1 MVALFLLGWAANVS
15 LFARYRVDYAA
26 VLHLSKEELATPR
39 LLLLLAVL
47 IAAALSMARAAAF
60 LHGATSEL
68 IAFVLLCYAAALLAI
83 GGMLPRWLAKQSRWR
98 EPLVQALWRCLWPDG
113 SREIPFVE
121 VLVADGL
128 TSLSKLFFDITM
140 GSCIVASSRFDAD
153 MQLGVRGLAVSTGF
167 PLKPY
172 SGPSA
177 GSADLATALDQCSRS
192 PLPYAAWALP
202 FLIRARQC
210 IITSRHAPDA
220 LSRDLQ
226 RVNLAKYLSALPV
239 VFFAMCH
246 AKVIPGVSESMI
258 SPEDFE
264 VLWALAAVANSV
276 FSFLW
281 DLVMDWGLLHLTPG
295 KPGNFGLRP
304 VLLFPGP
311 AVLYYFAVFL
321 NFVGRTLWSLR
332 WSEQATVFL
341 GAFFLSSVQQSA
353 EVIRR
358 CLWSV
363 IRVEWQCICKGKFPR
378 TDKSFPV

>member
-1 MVALFLLGWAANVS
+1 M
-15 LFARYRVDYAA
+15 
-26 VLHLSKEELATPR
+26 
-39 LLLLLAVL
+39 
-47 IAAALSMARAAAF
+47 
-60 LHGATSEL
+60 
-68 IAFVLLCYAAALLAI
+68 
-83 GGMLPRWLAKQSRWR
+83 
-98 EPLVQALWRCLWPDG
+98 
-113 SREIPFVE
+113 
-121 VLVADGL
+121 LVADGL
-128 TSLSKLFFDITM
+128 TSLAKLFFDLTM
-140 GSCIVASSRFDAD
+140 GSCIVASSHFDTAAQV
-153 MQLGVRGLAVSTGF
+153 QLGVRGLATTGSF
-167 PLKPY
+167 PTIKPLTGA
-172 SGPSA
+172 SQLE
-177 GSADLATALDQCSRS
+177 LASALDQCTRS

-246 AKVIPGVSESMI
+246 ASVIPGVAESMI

-264 VLWALAAVANSV
+264 VLWALAAVVNSV

-295 KPGNFGLRP
+295 KPAHFGLRP

-311 AVLYYFAVFL
+311 AIVYYFAVFL

-358 CLWSV
+358 CLWNV
-363 IRVEWQCICKGKFPR
+363 FRVEWQCICKGKCPR
-378 TDKSFPV
+378 SDKSFPV